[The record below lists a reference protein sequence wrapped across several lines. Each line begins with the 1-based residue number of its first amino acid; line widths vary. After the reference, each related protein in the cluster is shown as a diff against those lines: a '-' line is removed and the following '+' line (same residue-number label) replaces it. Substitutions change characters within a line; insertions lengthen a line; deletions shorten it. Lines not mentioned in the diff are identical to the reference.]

1 MDDRMQERESAQQES
16 QESAQLELDGMTVLL
31 TPHLEDPFQD
41 GDARGE
47 TTGLEEESPLVG
59 PDEWLEE

>member
-1 MDDRMQERESAQQES
+1 MDDRVREQESAQQES

-31 TPHLEDPFQD
+31 APHPEDPFQD
-41 GDARGE
+41 IDARE
-47 TTGLEEESPLVG
+47 EVTGLEEEPPLVG